1 MYEKERGIDSVY
13 ENERGIDSVY
23 EKAREQDSICVETEK
38 EREGEIV
45 CVSKQERERVRE
57 SEREKELSR
66 DHYQFV
72 VFATLAQNHTSFSFC
87 STIKMLFSAAAF
99 FFVSPRFSDFIVKQH
114 FALLLLKVII

>member
-1 MYEKERGIDSVY
+1 M
-13 ENERGIDSVY
+13 Y
-23 EKAREQDSICVETEK
+23 EKARKQDSIFVKTEK

-45 CVSKQERERVRE
+45 CVSKQVRE
-57 SEREKELSR
+57 SAREKELSR